1 MKKVLF
7 LYLFIF
13 SISKS
18 IGQIQPAIQEIES
31 FRIWNFSQKNNEDIS
46 IKGSQYL
53 DEKFS
58 LSKISSV
65 SNSQFET
72 RYNVFNDEMEVKDK
86 GNLLLLN
93 KFDSL
98 TVVFTAT
105 NKTYECKKYNY
116 KNKEHLGF
124 LNKLTSNENV
134 NLYLKEV
141 ITFVPKKVAT
151 SSYGSDVDAHYKVDS
166 NIYYIQIGSS
176 IIEFPSKKNSFI
188 KEFNPQKEDLEN
200 YFKTNDFK
208 AKDEK
213 SLINLVNFIDKSL
226 KNNP

>member
-1 MKKVLF
+1 MKKIVF
-7 LYLFIF
+7 FYLCLF
-13 SISKS
+13 SISRS
-18 IGQIQPAIQEIES
+18 IAQIQPTIQEIEA
-31 FRIWNFSQKNNEDIS
+31 FRIWNFSQKSNEDIS

-58 LSKISSV
+58 LSKISTV

-86 GNLLLLN
+86 GNLLILN

-105 NKTYECKKYNY
+105 NKTYECKKFKY
-116 KNKEHLGF
+116 KDKEHLGF
-124 LNKLTSNENV
+124 LNKLTNNENA

-141 ITFVPKKVAT
+141 ITFVPKKI
-151 SSYGSDVDAHYKVDS
+151 SSNSYNPDVDAHYKQDS
-166 NIYYIQIGSS
+166 NIYYLQIGRS

-188 KEFNPQKEDLEN
+188 KEFNQQKEVLEN
-200 YFKTNDFK
+200 YFKSNDFNLK
-208 AKDEK
+208 NEK
-213 SLINLVNFIDKSL
+213 SLINLVNFIDKSY
-226 KNNP
+226 

>member
-1 MKKVLF
+1 MKKIVF
-7 LYLFIF
+7 FYLCLF

-18 IGQIQPAIQEIES
+18 IAQIQPAIQEIQS
-31 FRIWNFSQKNNEDIS
+31 FRVWNFSQKNSDDIS

-58 LSKISSV
+58 LSKISTV

-72 RYNVFNDEMEVKDK
+72 RYNVLNDEMEVKDK

-105 NKTYECKKYNY
+105 NKTYECKKFKY
-116 KNKEHLGF
+116 KDKEHLGF
-124 LNKLTSNENV
+124 LNKLTNNKTV
-134 NLYLKEV
+134 NLYLKAV
-141 ITFVPKKVAT
+141 ITFVPKKI
-151 SSYGSDVDAHYKVDS
+151 SSNSYNPDVDAHYKQDS
-166 NIYYIQIGSS
+166 NIYYLQVGRS

-188 KEFNPQKEDLEN
+188 KEFNQQKEVLEN
-200 YFKTNDFK
+200 YFKTNDFSI
-208 AKDEK
+208 KDEK
-213 SLINLVNFIDKSL
+213 SLTNLVNFIDKSY